1 MLAALRPFSETPSG
15 NHRIR
20 RIRKFLN
27 SFQLSDAE
35 FYEEAVRVNST
46 SSVAQIM
53 NKKSFTPIMT
63 NFLQN
68 LFEKSK
74 GDSIRKALN
83 TDISSF
89 LPFNLLEGADRMSMM
104 NSKELRLP
112 YLDRS
117 LMEYSM
123 SLKTKFF
130 IHGLNQKYVLKE
142 AYKNIL
148 PKHIVNR
155 TKRGFNPPVWH
166 WLKMNPILLNDL
178 LIPNSILHEYVNV
191 NYLREMIYKLQNNK
205 EDCSTQLWG
214 LLILHR
220 WLRKYF

>member
-1 MLAALRPFSETPSG
+1 
-15 NHRIR
+15 
-20 RIRKFLN
+20 
-27 SFQLSDAE
+27 
-35 FYEEAVRVNST
+35 
-46 SSVAQIM
+46 
-53 NKKSFTPIMT
+53 
-63 NFLQN
+63 
-68 LFEKSK
+68 
-74 GDSIRKALN
+74 
-83 TDISSF
+83 
-89 LPFNLLEGADRMSMM
+89 
-104 NSKELRLP
+104 
-112 YLDRS
+112 
-117 LMEYSM
+117 M